1 MTRAAAKPP
10 VTALELALACAHAA
24 DERKAVAPVLLDL
37 RGASSV
43 ADYFLVV
50 SGRSDTQVRAIAEG
64 IDHDLRALGARPLA
78 IEGSRLGQWILLDYA
93 DVVVHVFYE
102 ATRQFYDLEHLWA
115 QAPHV
120 PLPPAMAAPTTRP
133 TSPPHA

>member
-1 MTRAAAKPP
+1 MTRAAAKLPP
-10 VTALELALACAHAA
+10 TALEVALACAHAA
-24 DERKAVAPVLLDL
+24 AERKALEPVLLDL

-64 IDHDLRALGARPLA
+64 IDQDLRPLGSRPLA
-78 IEGSRLGQWILLDYA
+78 IEGTRLGQWILLDYD

-102 ATRQFYDLEHLWA
+102 TTRQFYDLEHLWA
-115 QAPHV
+115 QAPRV
-120 PLPPAMAAPTTRP
+120 PLPDAIATPTSRP
-133 TSPPHA
+133 T